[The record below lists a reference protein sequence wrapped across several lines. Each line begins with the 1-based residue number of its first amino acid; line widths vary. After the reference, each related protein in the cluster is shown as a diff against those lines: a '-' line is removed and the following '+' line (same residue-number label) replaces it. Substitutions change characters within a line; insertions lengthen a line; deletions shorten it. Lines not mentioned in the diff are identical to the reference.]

1 MSLSNDLLTL
11 ADKPSPRHS
20 CLVRTILG
28 NLEDIDREALMVT
41 LNNRTI
47 SNAEISRTLIS
58 NNIMAKPGVIAK
70 HRNRDCSC
78 NVLER

>member
-11 ADKPSPRHS
+11 VNKPSSRHS

-28 NLEDIDREALMVT
+28 NLDDIDREALSTT
-41 LNNRTI
+41 LENRTI
-47 SNAEISRTLIS
+47 SNAEISRTLIA
-58 NNIMAKPGVIAK
+58 NNIIAKVGVISK

-78 NVLER
+78 DVLDR

>member
-11 ADKPSPRHS
+11 ADKPSSRHS

-28 NLEDIDREALMVT
+28 NLDDIDREALLAT

-47 SNAEISRTLIS
+47 SNAEISRTLIA
-58 NNIMAKPGVIAK
+58 NNIMAKPGVISK

>member
-11 ADKPSPRHS
+11 VNKPSPRHS
-20 CLVRTILG
+20 CLMRTILG
-28 NLEDIDREALMVT
+28 NLDVDDREALSTT
-41 LNNRTI
+41 LENRTI
-47 SNAEISRTLIS
+47 SAAEISRTLIA
-58 NNIMAKPGVIAK
+58 NNIIAKPGVIAK